1 MMQFYEAIVVILCL
15 TAAFAYVNERFIK
28 LPTVIGV
35 TVLSLIGSLVLIFL
49 GKQMPQ
55 VTDYATRMAATI
67 NFPALLMRVMLGFL
81 LFAGSIQ
88 MSERELK
95 KERIPITVLSTIGTA
110 LSVVIVGT
118 LVWWLLP
125 HLGLPMDYIY
135 CLLFG
140 AIISPTDPIAVLSIL
155 RQANIPKSLEVK
167 ISGESLFNDGVAVV
181 IFVSLFDLVQQ
192 GLSHLSAAD
201 IALLFARQAFGG
213 VAFGLLLGYVGF
225 RLIRPID
232 SHQVELLLTLA
243 LVMGGYALAER
254 LQVSGPLA
262 MVVAGI
268 MTSNKGRTEAMSP
281 VSRDYLSKFWEL
293 IDEVLNAVLFLLIG
307 LEMLLMKMDGV
318 LLALGGICILI
329 VLLSRWV
336 SVAIPVTLMRR
347 WIPFERG
354 AIGILTWGGL
364 RGGISV
370 AMALSLSPQMGHDVF
385 VPVTY
390 IIVLFSILV
399 QGLTIGKVARRIG
412 G

>member
-1 MMQFYEAIVVILCL
+1 MQFYEAIVVILCL
-15 TAAFAYVNERFIK
+15 TAAFAYINERFIK

-35 TVLSLIGSLVLIFL
+35 TVLSLIGSLALIFA
-49 GKQMPQ
+49 GKLFPQ
-55 VTDYATRMAATI
+55 VTDYAIRMAATI
-67 NFPALLMRVMLGFL
+67 NFPALLMRVMLGLL

-95 KERIPITVLSTIGTA
+95 AERISITVLSTIGTGI
-110 LSVVIVGT
+110 SVVIVGT
-118 LVWWLLP
+118 LVYWLLP
-125 HLGLPMDYIY
+125 LLGLPMDYIY

-155 RQANIPKSLEVK
+155 RQAAIPKTLEVR

-181 IFVSLFDLVQQ
+181 IFASLFQIAQQ
-192 GLSHLSAAD
+192 GLSHLSVAD
-201 IALLFARQAFGG
+201 IGLLFARQAFGG
-213 VAFGLLLGYVGF
+213 VAFGLALGYAGF

-232 SHQVELLLTLA
+232 SYQVELMLTLA

-254 LQVSGPLA
+254 LEVSGPLA

-268 MTSNKGRTEAMSP
+268 ITGNKGRSEAMSP

-293 IDEVLNAVLFLLIG
+293 ADEVLNAVLFLLIG
-307 LEMLLMKMDGV
+307 LEMLLMKMDGI

-329 VLLSRWV
+329 VLTSRWV
-336 SVAIPVTLMRR
+336 SVAVPVTLMRP
-347 WIPFERG
+347 WIAFSKG

-370 AMALSLSPQMGHDVF
+370 AMALSLTAEMGHDVF

-399 QGLTIGKVARRIG
+399 QGLTIGRVARRIS
-412 G
+412 